1 MNEVVETVSASEPGA
16 CDEVLVFRLGEEE
29 YGINI
34 LAVQEIRGYNNVTR
48 IANTPAFIKGVTN
61 LRGAIVP
68 IVDLRIK
75 FNMASVV
82 YDAHTVVIVLNIGP
96 RIVGVVVDSVSD
108 VLSLTPDQIL
118 PAPDFGAAVATRFLK
133 GLVNLE
139 ERMLILVDIEGML
152 SSAELALL
160 DESDTERVSA

>member
-1 MNEVVETVSASEPGA
+1 MSEVVEIGAASETDA
-16 CDEVLVFRLGEEE
+16 REEVLVFRLGEEE

-34 LAVQEIRGYNNVTR
+34 LAVQEIRGYSHVTR

-75 FNMASVV
+75 FDMESVV
-82 YDAHTVVIVLNIGP
+82 YDAQTVVIVLNIGP

-108 VLSLTPDQIL
+108 VLSLAPDQIL

-133 GLVNLE
+133 GLANLE

-152 SSAELALL
+152 SSAELALV
-160 DESDTERVSA
+160 DDVENAPAPA